1 MYLQFYRLNDHPFR
15 LAPDPKY
22 LFRTESMV
30 EALANLQYGIE
41 TGKGLVVVTGEVG
54 TGKTTTLRSHLMSLD
69 RRVSAAYI
77 FNPLLSTHEFFDTL
91 LTEFK
96 VRPQSS
102 KSGTLRAIGYLL
114 LARHR
119 SGLRTALVI
128 DEAHLLPPHLLEEIR
143 LLSNFETNRDKLL
156 QIVLCGQPE
165 LLDLL
170 EQPEMRQLKQRI
182 TLRCAIEPM
191 SARQTTEYIRWRLR
205 IAGSRHDKLF
215 KPDAI
220 AMIHEVS
227 TGIPRVVNN
236 ICDNALL
243 VGFSSEASC
252 ITETIVNQVVE
263 MLGLASPSV
272 SADAEPWAT
281 GISTGTQLTPP
292 VGVSSPVTT
301 SGFDNVHYLN
311 QQSGVAPAAYDCQYG
326 DSVRFTIEFDRND
339 RVAAPGRFF
348 SKVRVSRR

>member
-1 MYLQFYRLNDHPFR
+1 M
-15 LAPDPKY
+15 
-22 LFRTESMV
+22 
-30 EALANLQYGIE
+30 
-41 TGKGLVVVTGEVG
+41 VVTGEVG

-170 EQPEMRQLKQRI
+170 EQPRNHAVRLVVGGNP
-182 TLRCAIEPM
+182 TLM
-191 SARQTTEYIRWRLR
+191 SHGGQFRVFRMA
-205 IAGSRHDKLF
+205 AGSLDGRDH
-215 KPDAI
+215 
-220 AMIHEVS
+220 
-227 TGIPRVVNN
+227 
-236 ICDNALL
+236 
-243 VGFSSEASC
+243 FS
-252 ITETIVNQVVE
+252 
-263 MLGLASPSV
+263 
-272 SADAEPWAT
+272 
-281 GISTGTQLTPP
+281 
-292 VGVSSPVTT
+292 
-301 SGFDNVHYLN
+301 
-311 QQSGVAPAAYDCQYG
+311 
-326 DSVRFTIEFDRND
+326 
-339 RVAAPGRFF
+339 
-348 SKVRVSRR
+348 